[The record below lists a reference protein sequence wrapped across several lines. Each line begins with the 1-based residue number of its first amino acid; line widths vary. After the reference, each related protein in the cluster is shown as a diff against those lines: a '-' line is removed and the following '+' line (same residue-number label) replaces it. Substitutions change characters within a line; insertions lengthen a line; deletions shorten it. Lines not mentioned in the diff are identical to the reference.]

1 MPLIADST
9 RLADFCRPLVAADFI
24 AVDTEFLRDRT
35 YWPKL
40 CLIQVAGPDGAVAI
54 DPLAE
59 DIDLTPLLELLA
71 HPRLLKVFHAARQ
84 DLEIFYHLTGR
95 VPAPLFDT
103 QVAAMVCGYGDSVGY
118 ETLAGQLAGA
128 RIDKSLRFT
137 DWSQRPLSPRQ
148 ITYALADVIHLRDVY
163 RALAQRLG
171 ATSRA
176 AWLQEEMATLLDP
189 ATYRLHPEEAWR
201 RLKPRSS
208 NPRFLS
214 VLREVAAWRER
225 QAQDRDIPRGR
236 VMRDDALLDLAA
248 NAPKTATDLGRLRG
262 LPQGFADGRLGPELL
277 AAIER
282 GLAVPQEEAPPAPD
296 SFRPPRGIE
305 PVVELLKVLLKMKC
319 EAHDVAQKL
328 VASSSDLERIAADD
342 EADVPALHGW
352 RRQVFGE
359 DALALK
365 HGQLALTIRNRKGD
379 VVKLGGDGDAANG
392 GLRFANPPYGSG
404 AVS

>member
-1 MPLIADST
+1 MPLIADSP
-9 RLADFCRPLVAADFI
+9 RLAAFCRPLVAADFI

-40 CLIQVAGPDGAVAI
+40 CLIQVAGPEGAAAI

-59 DIDLTPLLELLA
+59 DLDLGPLLELLA

-84 DLEIFYHLTGR
+84 DLEIFFHLTGR

-148 ITYALADVIHLRDVY
+148 ISYALADVVHLRDVY
-163 RALAQRLG
+163 RALAQRLA
-171 ATSRA
+171 ATDRA

-201 RLKPRSS
+201 RLKSRST
-208 NPRFLS
+208 NPRFLAI
-214 VLREVAAWRER
+214 LREVATWRER
-225 QAQDRDIPRGR
+225 QAQERDIPRGR

-248 NAPKTATDLGRLRG
+248 MAPKSAGDLARLRG
-262 LPQGFADGRLGPELL
+262 LPQGFAEGRLGPDLL
-277 AAIER
+277 AAVAR
-282 GLAVPQEEAPPAPD
+282 GRELPLDEAPTPPEA
-296 SFRPPRGIE
+296 FRPPRGIE

-328 VASSSDLERIAADD
+328 VASSADLERIAADD

-365 HGQLALTIRNRKGD
+365 HGQLALTIRNRRGD
-379 VVKLGGDGDAANG
+379 VVKLGAGAAAEASTA
-392 GLRFANPPYGSG
+392 LPT
-404 AVS
+404 